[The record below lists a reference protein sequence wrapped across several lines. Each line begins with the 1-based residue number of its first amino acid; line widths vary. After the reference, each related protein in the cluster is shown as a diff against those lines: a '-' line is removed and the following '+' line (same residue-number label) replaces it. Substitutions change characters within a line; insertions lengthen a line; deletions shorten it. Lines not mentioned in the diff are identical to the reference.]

1 VVLKP
6 TPGELLSGIHRE
18 LKAQVLPEL
27 PAGSAARQLR
37 AALHALDLVARTWDL
52 QSSYVA
58 ADNADLEQTLA
69 ELERISGLPRSPA
82 GLSWEPVTG
91 VADAALAAAM
101 ARNLELQ
108 SELEDFQR
116 RRRAGGRSESAV
128 DRTLL
133 DLHQRM
139 TARAALASGVA
150 DE

>member
-1 VVLKP
+1 MLKP
-6 TPGELLSGIHRE
+6 TPGELLSGIHRG

-52 QSSYVA
+52 QSSYVE
-58 ADNADLEQTLA
+58 ADNADLEQTLT
-69 ELERISGLPRSPA
+69 ELERISGLHREPGGR
-82 GLSWEPVTG
+82 SWEPVAG
-91 VADAALAAAM
+91 VTDPALAAAM
-101 ARNLELQ
+101 ARNLQLQ
-108 SELEDFQR
+108 SELDDFQR
-116 RRRAGGRSESAV
+116 RWRAGGRPEPTV

-133 DLHQRM
+133 GLHQRL

>member
-1 VVLKP
+1 MIVKP

-52 QSSYVA
+52 QLPCTE
-58 ADNADLEQTLA
+58 ADNADLEQTLT

-82 GLSWEPVTG
+82 DRSWEPATG
-91 VADAALAAAM
+91 VTDPTLAAALA
-101 ARNLELQ
+101 RNLRLQ
-108 SELEDFQR
+108 SELEAFHHR
-116 RRRAGGRSESAV
+116 WRTGGRAEPAV
-128 DRTLL
+128 DRVLL
-133 DLHQRM
+133 GLHQRM